1 MRQTVERLRRWLR
14 TIGIVRR
21 SYRKYVERRLHLF
34 LPRRF
39 TEKMQWRKLFDLDPI
54 YTVLCDKVAMRD
66 YVAERVG
73 PNAVVPILWLGHD
86 PLALPLETLQ
96 PPYII
101 KCSHG
106 SGFNITVRSKDNLDY
121 AAIRAQFAGW
131 LSTDYSDLAKEP
143 GYAGVPRRLLIEP
156 LLTNNGGFPTE
167 YMFFMFSGIARVVM
181 VKANFGDQKH
191 ERTQSY
197 YDLEWR
203 RLPIRTLEVQC
214 AATAVPRPRELET
227 MRIMAE
233 RLAENRD
240 HIRVDFIVSDG
251 RVHVGE
257 LSSYHK
263 SGLFRFE
270 LDEHDFALGQ
280 WWELRRPFLRA
291 CWTIITHD
299 WNIAIKPSLRR

>member
-21 SYRKYVERRLHLF
+21 SYRKFVERRLHLSF
-34 LPRRF
+34 PRRF

-54 YTVLCDKVAMRD
+54 YTVFCDKIATRE
-66 YVAERVG
+66 YVARRLG
-73 PNAVVPILWLGHD
+73 SNAVVPILWLGHD
-86 PLALPLETLQ
+86 PSALPLETLQ

-106 SGFNITVRSKDNLDY
+106 SGFNITVRSKDDLNY

-143 GYAGVPRRLLIEP
+143 GYAAVPRRLLIEP
-156 LLTNNGGFPTE
+156 LLTDNGGFPAE

-181 VKANFGDQKH
+181 VKANYGDQKH
-191 ERTQSY
+191 ERTQTY

-214 AATAVPRPRELET
+214 DATPVPRPRELET

-233 RLAENRD
+233 RLAENCD
-240 HIRVDFIVSDG
+240 HIRVDFIVGNG
-251 RVHVGE
+251 RVYVGE

-263 SGLFRFE
+263 SGFFRFE
-270 LDEHDFALGQ
+270 RDEHDLMLGQ
-280 WWELRRPFLRA
+280 WWELRRPLLRA
-291 CWTIITHD
+291 CWTVITRD
-299 WNIAIKPSLRR
+299 WNIASKPSFRR

>member
-1 MRQTVERLRRWLR
+1 MRQTIERLRRWLR

-21 SYRKYVERRLHLF
+21 SYRKFVERRLHLF
-34 LPRRF
+34 FPRRF
-39 TEKMQWRKLFDLDPI
+39 TEKLQWRKLFDLDPI
-54 YTVLCDKVAMRD
+54 YTVFCDKVATRD
-66 YVAERVG
+66 YVARRLE

-86 PLALPLETLQ
+86 PGALPLETLQ

-106 SGFNITVRSKDNLDY
+106 S
-121 AAIRAQFAGW
+121 
-131 LSTDYSDLAKEP
+131 
-143 GYAGVPRRLLIEP
+143 
-156 LLTNNGGFPTE
+156 
-167 YMFFMFSGIARVVM
+167 RVVM
-181 VKANFGDQKH
+181 VKANYGDQKH

-251 RVHVGE
+251 RVYVGE